1 MNQRALL
8 AEFVG
13 TAALLAGVVGS
24 GIMAERLSPGDVGL
38 QLLQNAIATAAVLV
52 ALILALQEAS
62 GAHFNPAVTLAA
74 RLSGGLSTREALE
87 YTAAQVA
94 GAVVGVCLANLMFE
108 LPAIEVSTKARA
120 GSHLLLAEFVATLG
134 LVGVIHGVVRSGRAH
149 LAAYAVGAYIAGAY
163 YFTSSTSFAN
173 PAVTIAR
180 ALTDTFAGIAPANVT
195 PFIAVQLLGA
205 VAAVPLLRRIYPDPT
220 DETPAG

>member
-1 MNQRALL
+1 MNWRAFL

-87 YTAAQVA
+87 YTVAQIT
-94 GAVVGVCLANLMFE
+94 GAIVGVCLANLMFE
-108 LPAIEVSTKARA
+108 LPAIEIIDEVFYFPFFFESVRVESVDK
-120 GSHLLLAEFVATLG
+120 FV
-134 LVGVIHGVVRSGRAH
+134 H
-149 LAAYAVGAYIAGAY
+149 
-163 YFTSSTSFAN
+163 
-173 PAVTIAR
+173 
-180 ALTDTFAGIAPANVT
+180 
-195 PFIAVQLLGA
+195 
-205 VAAVPLLRRIYPDPT
+205 
-220 DETPAG
+220 